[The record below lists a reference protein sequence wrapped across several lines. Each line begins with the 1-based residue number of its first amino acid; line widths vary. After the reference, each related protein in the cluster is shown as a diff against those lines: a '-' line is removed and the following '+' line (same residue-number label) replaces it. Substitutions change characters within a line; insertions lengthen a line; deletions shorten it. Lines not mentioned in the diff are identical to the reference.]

1 MGMSSC
7 AVLIFQK
14 VLLFLCRVLC
24 GEVFVYSRPAAGDAT
39 ATPGEHMVYLV
50 LRDEFF
56 RRRHFCQSSTE
67 CALHVGKLP
76 QFSCCFL
83 RLVIVEKEQSFVFR
97 VVLGEP

>member
-14 VLLFLCRVLC
+14 VLLFLCRVLR
-24 GEVFVYSRPAAGDAT
+24 GEVFVYSRPTAGDST
-39 ATPGEHMVYLV
+39 ATPGEYMAYLV
-50 LRDEFF
+50 FRDELF
-56 RRRHFCQSSTE
+56 RMRHFWKPFPE
-67 CALHVGKLP
+67 CALHVGQLP

-83 RLVIVEKEQSFVFR
+83 RLMIVEKEQAFVFR